1 MSSQAA
7 MLRTGA
13 ASVHYDHLLKLLL
26 IGDSGACA
34 RDDVGAVLIAI
45 EKTPTN
51 FKDDAHD
58 ARARERADGRA
69 TDDAQPFRTQ
79 ASARVACCCVSATIS
94 LRRVSS
100 PP

>member
-34 RDDVGAVLIAI
+34 REGVGAVLIANG
-45 EKTPTN
+45 KTPTN
-51 FKDDAHD
+51 FRDDAHD
-58 ARARERADGRA
+58 ARARTRGREG
-69 TDDAQPFRTQ
+69 D
-79 ASARVACCCVSATIS
+79 
-94 LRRVSS
+94 
-100 PP
+100 

>member
-34 RDDVGAVLIAI
+34 RDAVLIAI

-51 FKDDAHD
+51 FRDDAHD
-58 ARARERADGRA
+58 ARARTRGREG
-69 TDDAQPFRTQ
+69 D
-79 ASARVACCCVSATIS
+79 
-94 LRRVSS
+94 
-100 PP
+100 